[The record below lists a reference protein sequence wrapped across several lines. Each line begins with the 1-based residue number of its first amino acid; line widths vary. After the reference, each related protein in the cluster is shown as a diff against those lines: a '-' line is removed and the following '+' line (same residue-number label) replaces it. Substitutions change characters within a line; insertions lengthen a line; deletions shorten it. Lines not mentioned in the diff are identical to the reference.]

1 MKKLLIIE
9 DKTDRQRN
17 FVSSEKLNIFNNIL
31 KNVIDDD
38 CSKILEQFMEDNF
51 NILEEY
57 EYIAIH
63 ESIFKSYDE
72 EIFEKVKKYIKDKD
86 KKLILF
92 SGGLFNVFL
101 QKTQNILY
109 LSDYSF
115 YSNLEIFLNNLNKKV
130 EDILMLAYGE
140 YYIIN
145 PLIAIKNSINRFLNE
160 NKTVN
165 EFRFKSVQSKTNFNQ
180 IDKHINFSDY
190 QEEGKITKDSL
201 VKIVNKID
209 QIIKDI
215 I

>member
-17 FVSSEKLNIFNNIL
+17 FVSSEKLDIFNNIL
-31 KNVIDDD
+31 KNAIDED
-38 CSKILEQFMEDNF
+38 CTTILEQFKKDNF

-63 ESIFKSYDE
+63 ESVFKSYEE

-101 QKTQNILY
+101 QKPQNILY
-109 LSDYSF
+109 LSDYIF
-115 YSNLEIFLNNLNKKV
+115 YSNLEIFLNNLDKKI

-140 YYIIN
+140 HYIITT
-145 PLIAIKNSINRFLNE
+145 LLEIKKSINRFLDENE
-160 NKTVN
+160 TVN
-165 EFRFKSVQSKTNFNQ
+165 KFRFKSVQSKTNFNQ
-180 IDKHINFSDY
+180 IDNYINFYDY
-190 QEEGKITKDSL
+190 EEEEHITKESL
-201 VKIVNKID
+201 IEIIEKIE
-209 QIIKDI
+209 QIIEDTI
-215 I
+215 

>member
-17 FVSSEKLNIFNNIL
+17 FVSSEKLDIFNKIL
-31 KNVIDDD
+31 KNAIDKD
-38 CSKILEQFMEDNF
+38 CATILEQFEKDNF

-63 ESIFKSYDE
+63 ESIFKPYEE

-92 SGGLFNVFL
+92 SGGLFSVFL

-109 LSDYSF
+109 LSDYTF
-115 YSNLEIFLNNLNKKV
+115 YSNLKIFLNNLDKKI

-140 YYIIN
+140 CYIIN
-145 PLIAIKNSINRFLNE
+145 PLIEIKNSINRFLDE

-201 VKIVNKID
+201 VKIVNKIE